1 MLKMAPLSSWYEVLF
16 IIICCCCFY
25 NHCQFHTFTKVLANA
40 WLNRTMNSHCFGKV
54 HFVMLVFPRVISVF
68 TLTEIIVHT
77 SSLIF
82 FWNVLVHS
90 WWSHSQ
96 NFRLLLECKWTL
108 GSLQCLR
115 GQHYASVA
123 DGRWNTKLLTHFH
136 IINPLTPKISSV
148 ILLIVCQTILI
159 MLILRI
165 WYRIN

>member
-1 MLKMAPLSSWYEVLF
+1 M
-16 IIICCCCFY
+16 
-25 NHCQFHTFTKVLANA
+25 
-40 WLNRTMNSHCFGKV
+40 
-54 HFVMLVFPRVISVF
+54 
-68 TLTEIIVHT
+68 HT

-108 GSLQCLR
+108 GSLQCLW

-136 IINPLTPKISSV
+136 IINPLTPKISLV
-148 ILLIVCQTILI
+148 ILLTVCQMILI

-165 WYRIN
+165 WYWTISKPIIDIFSSWLVCMILGWFSKTTGTSLDDSARSANTQIRTESRLFRLLSRRHLTFPSCC